1 LRVLLTASLDET
13 ILLGGKALH
22 SIAFWKGFAEGAVH
36 VMLPSRGFQI
46 KLNCT
51 SGFKTAFRWYFADVP
66 NVRKIMGCVLLK
78 WKLIKL
84 NEKLLVLLVAP
95 RVCRIR
101 RLHGEVKIR
110 KKEINTGIRLDGD

>member
-1 LRVLLTASLDET
+1 MKPFYWVGRHY
-13 ILLGGKALH
+13 IQLH
-22 SIAFWKGFAEGAVH
+22 SGKDLQGGAVH